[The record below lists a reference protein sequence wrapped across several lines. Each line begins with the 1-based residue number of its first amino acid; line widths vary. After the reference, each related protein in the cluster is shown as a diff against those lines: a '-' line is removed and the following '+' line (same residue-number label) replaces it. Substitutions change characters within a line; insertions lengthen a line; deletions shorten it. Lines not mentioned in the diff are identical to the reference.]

1 MATDP
6 RIALTQLV
14 AALEKHFEAVAARR
28 GDGDSSVE
36 RAYDNLED
44 ALTMTKRF
52 QKSMASFFHLRFQKK
67 IIELF

>member
-28 GDGDSSVE
+28 GEGDSSVE

-44 ALTMTKRF
+44 AFINYDEALSEGYGEF
-52 QKSMASFFHLRFQKK
+52 LPFA
-67 IIELF
+67 IPEEDN

>member
-6 RIALTQLV
+6 RIALTQFV
-14 AALEKHFEAVAARR
+14 ATLEKHYEGVAARR

-44 ALTMTKRF
+44 AFINYEEALSEEHGEF
-52 QKSMASFFHLRFQKK
+52 LPIA
-67 IIELF
+67 IAEEDN

>member
-6 RIALTQLV
+6 RLALTQFV
-14 AALEKHFEAVAARR
+14 AALEKHFEAIAARR

-44 ALTMTKRF
+44 AFVNYEEALTEEYGEF
-52 QKSMASFFHLRFQKK
+52 LPIA
-67 IIELF
+67 IAEEDN

>member
-6 RIALTQLV
+6 RLALTQLV

-44 ALTMTKRF
+44 TISSYEEALSEEYGEF
-52 QKSMASFFHLRFQKK
+52 LPIA
-67 IIELF
+67 IAEEDN

>member
-6 RIALTQLV
+6 RLALTQFV
-14 AALEKHFEAVAARR
+14 AALEKHFEAIAAMR

-44 ALTMTKRF
+44 AFVNYEEALTEEYGEF
-52 QKSMASFFHLRFQKK
+52 LPIA
-67 IIELF
+67 IAEEDN